1 MSNPLS
7 FLSISDSDSLSD
19 TDKNHRIREDP
30 LLFTSS
36 QTTLTP
42 SYQSILEAQSNTLTM
57 QLCKNKDSMETVLK
71 YSPDYDFAGNLTVP
85 KASFKPVSDGNASR
99 DQVLHY
105 RRAAE
110 MAHSEYAAMLVKNK
124 SLQTE
129 VKELQNTLANKEAAL
144 LDKKTKLESYKENNA
159 RQGAQVQSLK
169 EHIKELE
176 EIAGSVTSVKS
187 QAKVGIHTLK
197 KGNQE
202 LHGRVSE
209 LEHRVR
215 IHLTERENAEQR
227 ASALEKQMSD
237 SIVKLSTFLKMDVKG
252 QEDPLM
258 ALVKK
263 VSELLKEH
271 FLEKSRIASLEEA
284 LASQQKEFKASRE
297 TIVKL
302 VSEIGKEQNTSAGY
316 GAEAKALKKERD
328 EAVLAMESLEWENSS
343 LFEKLKGSHEMCDK
357 SHQELLNKEAQ
368 MTELGQSL
376 RASVYE
382 TRAAQGL
389 QQVFLTQLAT
399 LLSNAFVT
407 VPSTEEAVKGRLQDL
422 CASEQTWKST
432 SEDLQKK
439 ILTLTKQLEHQ
450 RELYHEALSKSYKS
464 EQSLQEHKDSLRHLK
479 GKLASD
485 DLLKDGYN
493 IERKK
498 LMRFLQQLA
507 EKLKIHQDISTEN
520 LQSKYELLLDAAE
533 DWISKLDKEN
543 ISESKALIYNL
554 QKKINYQKEKLELKN
569 SQLDQL
575 ENKIKQLEREQEHL
589 ALWNTEGM
597 QSLAVQKLQKKI
609 GKLQGQHNDLK
620 LVNQNMMAKLADISD
635 LRAKTSMQSRT
646 IEELNKSLEKLESI
660 KEKAAKKVVSLK
672 TELDYTVHEMKGEKA
687 RAQQMLEAVTN
698 ELQTAKRALE
708 EVARR
713 EKQLVDFRETITRT
727 MGFNINT
734 LAVPDHEII
743 RLLQHIVKTQKFS
756 KVTSNDKSKLPYNLR
771 TGYKNHP
778 NATVSYKP
786 PSDHSK
792 F

>member
-1 MSNPLS
+1 
-7 FLSISDSDSLSD
+7 
-19 TDKNHRIREDP
+19 
-30 LLFTSS
+30 
-36 QTTLTP
+36 
-42 SYQSILEAQSNTLTM
+42 
-57 QLCKNKDSMETVLK
+57 
-71 YSPDYDFAGNLTVP
+71 
-85 KASFKPVSDGNASR
+85 
-99 DQVLHY
+99 
-105 RRAAE
+105 